1 MTELDAIASLIA
13 SEKQRGDALY
23 ALANGTDGQYA
34 MSGIAS
40 RLRKGLP
47 EGENA
52 QRAFIAAE
60 IDDEIA
66 FIAERHEMENF
77 GDDEAPLHPEV
88 LRFLLE
94 RFARHEARMIG
105 LRKRMSA
112 AVARVEGNRLQI
124 IGTGATKCPQGVLA
138 HPRAEPPTMP
148 AALPTSNAQLSDLA
162 TARVA

>member
-34 MSGIAS
+34 MSGLAS
-40 RLRKGLP
+40 RLRRSLP

-52 QRAFIAAE
+52 QRVFIDAE

-66 FIAERHEMENF
+66 FIAERHEMGNF
-77 GDDEAPLHPEV
+77 GDDEAPLHPEAM
-88 LRFLLE
+88 RFLLE

-105 LRKRMSA
+105 LRRRMHA
-112 AVARVEGNRLQI
+112 AVARVDGSRLQI
-124 IGTGATKCPQGVLA
+124 IGTAATKGPQGVLA
-138 HPRAEPPTMP
+138 HPRAELPAMP
-148 AALPTSNAQLSDLA
+148 AALPTSNARPSDLA
-162 TARVA
+162 TAHVA